1 MVLKYIN
8 SKQIDEASL
17 YLGNVSK
24 DFLADNMKKTVLYW
38 YDFDFSVDYDV
49 VDYKYWCWWY
59 SRSS

>member
-24 DFLADNMKKTVLYW
+24 DFLADNMKKTVLY
-38 YDFDFSVDYDV
+38 
-49 VDYKYWCWWY
+49 
-59 SRSS
+59 